1 MHVIQLEQII
11 RGPLLSE
18 VGDGGVN
25 GGEVHGD
32 ELGLHAGAHRIFQ
45 LVDGERPWATATA
58 SSIMLRDLRE
68 PAPASRTRASSSTGM
83 NRGTG

>member
-45 LVDGERPWATATA
+45 LVNGERHTATA